1 MTIRTRRI
9 LLWSHYLLFVAGL
22 STLAYCVIVTM
33 EGRHYQAW
41 AREQLQKPSFDLNT
55 FTAPSNPS
63 ESLTHVA
70 LPGSRGIALVG
81 RVDVPRIHLSAMIAE
96 GSTTPVLDLA
106 VGHVPG
112 TALPGE
118 TGNTALAAHRD
129 TFFRR
134 LGELEPGDLI
144 RISDPRAVYNYRVT
158 FTDIVNP
165 YETWVLQ
172 SASGATLTLITCY
185 PFHFVGA
192 APKRF
197 VVRARRVDPNW
208 GLVPLVSATHSR
220 PFLGV

>member
-41 AREQLQKPSFDLNT
+41 AREQLQKCSSDLNT
-55 FTAPSNPS
+55 FAAPSNPS
-63 ESLTHVA
+63 ESLTHAA

-96 GSTTPVLDLA
+96 GATALVLDRA
-106 VGHVPG
+106 VGHLPG
-112 TALPGE
+112 TALPGQA
-118 TGNTALAAHRD
+118 GNTALAAHRD

-134 LGELEPGDLI
+134 VGELEPGDVI
-144 RISDPRAVYNYRVT
+144 TITDARTEYSYRVI
-158 FTDIVNP
+158 FIDIVNP
-165 YETWVLQ
+165 NETWVLQ
-172 SASGATLTLITCY
+172 SASGETLTLITCY
-185 PFHFVGA
+185 PFPFVGA

-197 VVRARRVDPNW
+197 VVRARRLDLN
-208 GLVPLVSATHSR
+208 
-220 PFLGV
+220 